1 MINEKF
7 FHVQPETQILIGIFC
22 TMYYSC
28 VEVNNQVCAA
38 GNYINDR
45 PFLVHHSVLLWLSS
59 STHIHC
65 VDCRPLGQGL
75 CRCKINGSSSF
86 SKQSRES
93 CSSIHSSQSISSF
106 NPERKYISNSIQ
118 YKDTHYSKYQK
129 KIPLILLYS

>member
-1 MINEKF
+1 MRNKKKESIKVHFRHRSQVCSQSCCSNF
-7 FHVQPETQILIGIFC
+7 YVQPETQILIGIFC

-65 VDCRPLGQGL
+65 VDCRPLEPGL

-93 CSSIHSSQSISSF
+93 CSSIHSS
-106 NPERKYISNSIQ
+106 
-118 YKDTHYSKYQK
+118 
-129 KIPLILLYS
+129 